1 MIDVHSG
8 CAEKVGTVGGL
19 IRANG
24 LDIERARALRNIV
37 QEISAPA
44 RRQDRM
50 PNGDPP
56 SLMLWG
62 TEEEK

>member
-8 CAEKVGTVGGL
+8 YVEKVGTVSRL
-19 IRANG
+19 VRSNALDVERLRAQANG
-24 LDIERARALRNIV
+24 FGN
-37 QEISAPA
+37 PA
-44 RRQDRM
+44 ASVRKPDRM